1 MIRDTM
7 NDFHLEA
14 DKEKTNDSSDYYGRI
29 ESIIIIKRE
38 MSRTL
43 YKTGAFE
50 RSGRSLFCAVYG
62 SFPCRNSR

>member
-1 MIRDTM
+1 
-7 NDFHLEA
+7 
-14 DKEKTNDSSDYYGRI
+14 
-29 ESIIIIKRE
+29 

-62 SFPCRNSR
+62 SFPCRNSRWKKCVTDKTVTNRTEVGIL

>member
-1 MIRDTM
+1 MEED
-7 NDFHLEA
+7 E
-14 DKEKTNDSSDYYGRI
+14 EKSDDSSDYYGRI

>member
-1 MIRDTM
+1 
-7 NDFHLEA
+7 
-14 DKEKTNDSSDYYGRI
+14 
-29 ESIIIIKRE
+29 

-62 SFPCRNSR
+62 SFPCITDKTVTNRTEVGIL

>member
-1 MIRDTM
+1 
-7 NDFHLEA
+7 
-14 DKEKTNDSSDYYGRI
+14 
-29 ESIIIIKRE
+29 

-62 SFPCRNSR
+62 SFLVETQDEKCVTDKTVTTNRTEVGIL